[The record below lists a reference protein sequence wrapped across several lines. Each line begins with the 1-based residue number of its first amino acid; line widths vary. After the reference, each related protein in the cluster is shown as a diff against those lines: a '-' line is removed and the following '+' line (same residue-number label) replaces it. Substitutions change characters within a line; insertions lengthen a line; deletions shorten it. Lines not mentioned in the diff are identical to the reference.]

1 MTRLGEPG
9 FEVVRATGVCAV
21 TGQAIATGEEYIAAL
36 FESEDG
42 TSLERR
48 DYSLDAWRAGTR
60 PGPASRMFG
69 AWKAVMPAPNESRRT
84 LVDDESLMDLLE
96 QLGEATEPARISF
109 RYVLALLLLRRKVLK
124 YEGTRR
130 DRPDSPKGLVMLV
143 RRATRVDEPP
153 APLIEVID
161 PGMDEQAI
169 ADAIEQIGSVLAPA
183 GGGAGE
189 GGSAGGNGGSGG
201 KGG

>member
-9 FEVVRATGVCAV
+9 FEVVRATGVCAATSHV
-21 TGQAIATGEEYIAAL
+21 IAPGDEYIAAL
-36 FESEDG
+36 FESDDG
-42 TSLERR
+42 SKLERR
-48 DYSLDAWRAGTR
+48 DYSMEAWRAGSR
-60 PGPASRMFG
+60 PGPANRLFG
-69 AWKAVMPAPNESRRT
+69 AWKAIMAAPNQPRQS

-109 RYVLALLLLRRKVLK
+109 RYILALLLMRRRILK

-143 RRATRVDEPP
+143 RRATKVDEPLSP
-153 APLIEVID
+153 VIEVID

-169 ADAIEQIGSVLAPA
+169 ADAIDHIGSVLAPSGVA
-183 GGGAGE
+183 G
-189 GGSAGGNGGSGG
+189 
-201 KGG
+201 